1 MSLAPRE
8 LVASLGAAL
17 RRRVHAT
24 SRARRHQLFM
34 SIARPRPGDAVLDVG
49 ATEFALYGANLLERA
64 YPWPERI
71 TAVAVEPL
79 DRFRRAFPEV
89 AVVQADGRE
98 LPFPDASF
106 DIVYSNA
113 VLEHVGDAE
122 AQRAFLAE
130 LARVGRRVFFVTTPD
145 RWFPVDS
152 HTLVPF
158 AHWMPACVRDA
169 VYARLGVGDYVI
181 GRLRLVGAG
190 ELGRLATHAGWPA
203 HTVTRRRLLGLTSVL
218 VLHARPDRG
227 ADEPRR
233 V

>member
-1 MSLAPRE
+1 MSAAPRE
-8 LVASLGAAL
+8 PLASLGAAL

-24 SRARRHQLFM
+24 SRSRRHQLFM
-34 SIARPRPGDAVLDVG
+34 SVARPRPGDTVLDVG
-49 ATEFALYGANLLERA
+49 ATDYGLYGANPLERA

-79 DRFRRAFPEV
+79 DEFRRAFPQV

-130 LARVGRRVFFVTTPD
+130 LARVGRRVLFVTTPD

-158 AHWMPACVRDA
+158 AHWLPARVRDA

-181 GRLRLVGAG
+181 GRLRLVTAG
-190 ELGRLATHAGWPA
+190 ELGRLATLAGWPA
-203 HTVTRRRLLGLTSVL
+203 CTVTRRRLLGLTSVL
-218 VLHARPDRG
+218 VLHARLGPG
-227 ADEPRR
+227 L
-233 V
+233 